1 MARGKEGAVKGGNG
15 DECSA
20 DASNTTIENGGVMD
34 VSYMG
39 YILKM
44 KYPVAKAGNNIIS
57 KDSPVEFSCDN
68 KDVQFRAEYEWNE
81 FLMTN
86 RERVSKPSW
95 SPVSYHDLMEEFA
108 KQRLKG
114 RIVYHDRK
122 TATVPK
128 GAVL

>member
-1 MARGKEGAVKGGNG
+1 MRMTRTRYIEVADMKIGG
-15 DECSA
+15 
-20 DASNTTIENGGVMD
+20 GGILKVA
-34 VSYMG
+34 YMG
-39 YILKM
+39 CVLSM
-44 KYPVAKAGNNIIS
+44 TYPVSHAENNIIS

-108 KQRLKG
+108 RQRLKG

-122 TATVPK
+122 TTTVPK